1 VINMNAAEKQKTME
15 LFDNMLCNVD
25 NLLLNEM
32 KERLDKE
39 IRLFENCIKEE
50 SINTK
55 LQISF
60 NENLS
65 DNSIKMIKDILNDS
79 LGFKTDIE
87 ELER

>member
-1 VINMNAAEKQKTME
+1 MNAAEKQKTME

>member
-1 VINMNAAEKQKTME
+1 MINMNAAEKQKTME